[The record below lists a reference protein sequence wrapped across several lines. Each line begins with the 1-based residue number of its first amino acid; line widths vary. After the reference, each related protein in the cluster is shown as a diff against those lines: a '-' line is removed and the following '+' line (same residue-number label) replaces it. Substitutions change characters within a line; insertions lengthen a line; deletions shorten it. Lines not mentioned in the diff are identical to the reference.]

1 MYWVHPS
8 SLTAWSRKY
17 LPDGSSK
24 SSISAGL
31 DKPDDGR
38 ARRTGWQLPGGHV
51 LAARRPPSSL
61 AARQREETGPR
72 VEVGGHRAGRR
83 CPVVASLMFFAAW
96 AGLIVHAYVT
106 RRQGHQYVLVNGL
119 SGDLSRRWADRTG
132 SAAGSGPDAPR
143 RCARAQLTSLQ
154 W

>member
-1 MYWVHPS
+1 MPCNLKESARPGLDQYYVGVLPTCTKRWYRLDGRLGWSCPS

-51 LAARRPPSSL
+51 RAARRPGGPSSP
-61 AARQREETGPR
+61 ATRHVATGPR
-72 VEVGGHRAGRR
+72 VEVEAIVAGRR
-83 CPVVASLMFFAAW
+83 CRVVVLLMFFAAW
-96 AGLIVHAYVT
+96 AGLVVRVYVT
-106 RRQGHQYVLVNGL
+106 RRQDH
-119 SGDLSRRWADRTG
+119 
-132 SAAGSGPDAPR
+132 
-143 RCARAQLTSLQ
+143 
-154 W
+154 